1 MRSSR
6 VRRIHVLA
14 IALAFV
20 TTGCSKK
27 DSPTSPATIAGTYTL
42 RTINGSPLPYTLVLA
57 GMDKVELLDDAITL
71 TDAGTFTRLGHFRTT
86 FSGVVTTTPIT
97 DAGSYVRTGTA
108 ITFTSP
114 QNGSV
119 SGTVDNGTLTLN
131 DEGLVGVYRR

>member
-1 MRSSR
+1 MRSSP

-42 RTINGSPLPYTLVLA
+42 RTINGSPLPYVVLVVGA
-57 GMDKVELLDDAITL
+57 DKVEAVDDAITL
-71 TDAGTFTRLGHFRTT
+71 SDAGTWTEFGHVRTT
-86 FSGVVTTTPIT
+86 ISGVATTTTIN

-108 ITFTSP
+108 ITLTSP
-114 QNGSV
+114 QSGPL
-119 SGTVDNGTLTLN
+119 SGTVDNGTLTLS
-131 DEGLVGVYRR
+131 DQGLVGVYRK